1 MIPIPQYEILIGKIA
16 AVKKVK
22 KLTYA
27 DTAISPLEGRICRFT
42 YTVHDGR
49 LQRRSS
55 WIRSREGTELI
66 AIRELPTNKQ
76 REYEAVRKAIE
87 ITEQYPN
94 GKQRLAV
101 IRLVLWDRQYTLEGA
116 AMKIPCSES
125 HAKEWHGDFI
135 RLVASNYGMLD

>member
-1 MIPIPQYEILIGKIA
+1 MPIRRYPLLKDEFADLHTQSMTADYSGDPHGSGA
-16 AVKKVK
+16 A
-22 KLTYA
+22 
-27 DTAISPLEGRICRFT
+27 R
-42 YTVHDGR
+42 
-49 LQRRSS
+49 
-55 WIRSREGTELI
+55 GTELI